1 MPTWNGSA
9 KCVGRANRLVS
20 SLGYGVEE
28 KSGMCVTNK
37 HTSIPGTGL
46 PVTAFTTVPEI
57 RGVPIWKGEILS
69 KNVTKFPGASFQ
81 KRTRTATTKRKRTP
95 KIKGKYGKHNLIF
108 DRRSEDSNAAI
119 AH

>member
-1 MPTWNGSA
+1 MTSMP
-9 KCVGRANRLVS
+9 GRWSKFA
-20 SLGYGVEE
+20 
-28 KSGMCVTNK
+28 GMCVTNK

-57 RGVPIWKGEILS
+57 RGVPIWKGDILS

-81 KRTRTATTKRKRTP
+81 KRTRTPTTKRKRTP